1 MTLPLGLF
9 LLFLSH
15 SIRTSTGTLTCADVE
30 EKGSGAAFRAEELA
44 GLTSLE
50 QEDLKK
56 CTVLLG
62 KERLS
67 PNQSLAIW
75 SAFIE
80 VYGNAENIPEHEL
93 QQMGWIKNG
102 IPPSHFANLTLS
114 DIDTV
119 ASFGRCK
126 ELSSAQME
134 NLRDAISEQ
143 WLGKGLEDFTS
154 YDLAALR
161 QILCSYN
168 STLIHI
174 IHPDAYKDAAP
185 ELATISNCSQD
196 VVRELAALA
205 TDERAFGSP
214 RGWTSV
220 QVGSVGCILAGLQSI
235 ADIPAEAFEGL
246 TANIVECLPS
256 ETFQE
261 MTNLQV
267 AHLSP
272 FAANALSR
280 RKLALGKDK
289 NFALHEAIT
298 GGSQAKKSSTTSS
311 LDKALSHEQF
321 NPQRDGQPQNIRE
334 LNPKAA
340 AVKRDAIALMSCFFW
355 IVGI

>member
-1 MTLPLGLF
+1 MAQPATARLRQLAGEPIVLHSAALAGRMSQKCPPNGALNQFRSNRQGWSRPPTAQTASRRRCDSRMFRLPTVTAPDASLGVAV
-9 LLFLSH
+9 
-15 SIRTSTGTLTCADVE
+15 RTSTGTLTCADVE

-75 SAFIE
+75 
-80 VYGNAENIPEHEL
+80 
-93 QQMGWIKNG
+93 
-102 IPPSHFANLTLS
+102 
-114 DIDTV
+114 
-119 ASFGRCK
+119 
-126 ELSSAQME
+126 
-134 NLRDAISEQ
+134 
-143 WLGKGLEDFTS
+143 
-154 YDLAALR
+154 
-161 QILCSYN
+161 
-168 STLIHI
+168 
-174 IHPDAYKDAAP
+174 DAAP

-256 ETFQE
+256 ETFQVR
-261 MTNLQV
+261 TPV
-267 AHLSP
+267 AI
-272 FAANALSR
+272 
-280 RKLALGKDK
+280 
-289 NFALHEAIT
+289 E
-298 GGSQAKKSSTTSS
+298 
-311 LDKALSHEQF
+311 
-321 NPQRDGQPQNIRE
+321 
-334 LNPKAA
+334 
-340 AVKRDAIALMSCFFW
+340 
-355 IVGI
+355 